1 MASRGPATGGCAPA
15 FPQPTNYTWAR
26 EEVGG
31 CLTYTCC
38 HTCMQVGSPLYLTDL
53 LDTGKVQEAAHLA
66 RVGQGA
72 GFGQVNLRFRNLSG
86 HIW

>member
-1 MASRGPATGGCAPA
+1 M
-15 FPQPTNYTWAR
+15 
-26 EEVGG
+26 
-31 CLTYTCC
+31 
-38 HTCMQVGSPLYLTDL
+38 YLTDL